1 MAKWFRGRPPRA
13 FQYALSWAK
22 GVVCDLVGAIRLC
35 SRSACRNSAVATLTY
50 VYADSTAVLG
60 PLATYAEP
68 HCYDLCEQH
77 AGSLTVPRG
86 WEVLR
91 LALPATPAGPG
102 PDDLLALANAVR
114 EAAARPGTAEQAKGH
129 RTPHPALEA
138 PAAGEGTR
146 RGHLRILREPS

>member
-1 MAKWFRGRPPRA
+1 M
-13 FQYALSWAK
+13 
-22 GVVCDLVGAIRLC
+22 
-35 SRSACRNSAVATLTY
+35 ATLTY

-77 AGSLTVPRG
+77 ADSLTVPRG

-91 LALPATPAGPG
+91 LAMPTTPQQPG

-114 EAAARPGTAEQAKGH
+114 DAAALPPQGQQAPAQRGSH
-129 RTPHPALEA
+129 SALEA
-138 PAAGEGTR
+138 PAGAEGTR
-146 RGHLRILREPS
+146 RAHLRVLREPS